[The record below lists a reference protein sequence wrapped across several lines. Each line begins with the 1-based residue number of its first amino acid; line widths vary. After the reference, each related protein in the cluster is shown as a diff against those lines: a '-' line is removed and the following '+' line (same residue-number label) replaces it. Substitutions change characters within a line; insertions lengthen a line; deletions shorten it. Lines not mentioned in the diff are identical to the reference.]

1 MRSASFSASPCSI
14 ARIPYL
20 LGYIRNEGRIATP
33 IFADQ
38 RRDVQ
43 LVQAHASGSNDPN
56 MRAVVCR
63 KLGDPTLPFDAPNC
77 PLELVNDQPQAKLG
91 PRDVRI
97 RVVAAALNFADA
109 LMVQGKYQEK
119 PPLPFIPAS
128 ECSGVVI
135 EVRDG

>member
-1 MRSASFSASPCSI
+1 
-14 ARIPYL
+14 
-20 LGYIRNEGRIATP
+20 
-33 IFADQ
+33 
-38 RRDVQ
+38 
-43 LVQAHASGSNDPN
+43 

-63 KLGDPTLPFDAPNC
+63 KLGDPTLSFDAPNC
-77 PLELVNDQPQAKLG
+77 PLELVNDHPQAKLG

-135 EVRDG
+135 EVRHCCLMEVVVVHF